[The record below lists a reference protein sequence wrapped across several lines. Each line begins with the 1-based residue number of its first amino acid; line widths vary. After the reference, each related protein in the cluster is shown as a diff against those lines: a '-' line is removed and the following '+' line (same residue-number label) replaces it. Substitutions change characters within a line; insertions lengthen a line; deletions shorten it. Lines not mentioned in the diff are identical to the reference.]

1 MYGYYDEVLDLLQHM
16 SKATRAYARSHH
28 LSTLRGILLVS
39 KWRPRSFGLPNKL
52 TSNRVKRTKRI
63 KALKR
68 SGSCNDVRDYL
79 LRAWERP
86 KVQNFEYLCRVVVD
100 TFCATREITTQTV
113 VGMLIR
119 RRDYQFNPL
128 TQSES
133 I

>member
-1 MYGYYDEVLDLLQHM
+1 M
-16 SKATRAYARSHH
+16 
-28 LSTLRGILLVS
+28 
-39 KWRPRSFGLPNKL
+39 
-52 TSNRVKRTKRI
+52 
-63 KALKR
+63 
-68 SGSCNDVRDYL
+68 RDYL

-86 KVQNFEYLCRVVVD
+86 KVQNFDYLCRVVVD